1 VSTQRTVKPPALA
14 GAVVASLLLVACAV
28 GPDYKA
34 PAAQLAAFHNVAAV
48 GRGDAQLERWW
59 AAFNDPILLQLEEM
73 ALAQNLDLA
82 ASIARVSQAR
92 ATASAAGAQLLPTV
106 DANTQASAYRQSL
119 VGPIGSIA
127 RGFPGYDR
135 DQRVYDVGAA
145 ASWEID
151 LFGGLRRGSEAAR
164 AEAQAAEADRMGV
177 RVSVAAD
184 VADAYFRVRADQARL
199 AVTQQQIDVES
210 HLLDLVTQ
218 RRGHGVSSER
228 ELAQTGALLSSA
240 QAVLPVLRI
249 DLEAQLNRL
258 DVLLGVQPGTIAK
271 DLVGSTEIAAV
282 PQVPAV
288 GEPAEVLRRRPDVI
302 AAERR
307 VAAAN
312 ARIGAS
318 LADYYP
324 KVSLSGVLGFE
335 SLSSGNLFNSQAFQ
349 PVGTGAIR
357 WRLFD
362 FGRVRAEVAQ
372 ARGADAEALAR
383 YQESVLHAAEDVE
396 NAFLSLQQ
404 TEVRTRALE
413 AEVGELGHARE
424 LSQQAYSA
432 GVIPLTD
439 VLDADRLLLS
449 ARDDL
454 AQSRANDARAAV
466 RVYRSLGGGW
476 SS

>member
-1 VSTQRTVKPPALA
+1 V
-14 GAVVASLLLVACAV
+14 
-28 GPDYKA
+28 
-34 PAAQLAAFHNVAAV
+34 PAA
-48 GRGDAQLERWW
+48 
-59 AAFNDPILLQLEEM
+59 
-73 ALAQNLDLA
+73 
-82 ASIARVSQAR
+82 
-92 ATASAAGAQLLPTV
+92 
-106 DANTQASAYRQSL
+106 
-119 VGPIGSIA
+119 
-127 RGFPGYDR
+127 
-135 DQRVYDVGAA
+135 
-145 ASWEID
+145 
-151 LFGGLRRGSEAAR
+151 
-164 AEAQAAEADRMGV
+164 
-177 RVSVAAD
+177 
-184 VADAYFRVRADQARL
+184 
-199 AVTQQQIDVES
+199 
-210 HLLDLVTQ
+210 
-218 RRGHGVSSER
+218 
-228 ELAQTGALLSSA
+228 
-240 QAVLPVLRI
+240 
-249 DLEAQLNRL
+249 
-258 DVLLGVQPGTIAK
+258 
-271 DLVGSTEIAAV
+271 
-282 PQVPAV
+282 
-288 GEPAEVLRRRPDVI
+288 GEPAELLRRRPDVI

-324 KVSLSGVLGFE
+324 KVSVSGVLGFE

-362 FGRVRAEVAQ
+362 FGRVRAEVAR

-404 TEVRTRALE
+404 TEIRTRALE
-413 AEVGELGHARE
+413 AEVSELAHARE

-454 AQSRANDARAAV
+454 AQSRADDARAAV

>member
-1 VSTQRTVKPPALA
+1 MRTQRTVKWLTLT
-14 GAVVASLLLVACAV
+14 GAVAASLLLAACAV

-34 PAAQLAAFHNVAAV
+34 PATQLAAFHNAPAV
-48 GRGDAQLERWW
+48 GRRDVQLERWW
-59 AAFNDPILLQLEEM
+59 AAFNDPILLQLVDT

-92 ATASAAGAQLLPTV
+92 ATASAAGAQLLPAV
-106 DANTQASAYRQSL
+106 DASTQASAYRQSL

-127 RGFPGYDR
+127 RNFPGYDR

-164 AEAQAAEADRMGV
+164 AEAQAAEADRLGV

-184 VADAYFRVRADQARL
+184 VADAYFRVRSDQARL
-199 AVTQQQIDVES
+199 IVTQQQIDVES
-210 HLLDLVTQ
+210 HLVDLVTQ

-228 ELAQTGALLSSA
+228 ELAQTRALLTSA

-258 DVLLGVQPGTIAK
+258 DVLLGVQPGTVAK
-271 DLVGSTEIAAV
+271 DLVGSRDIAAV
-282 PQVPAV
+282 PQVPAA
-288 GEPAEVLRRRPDVI
+288 GEPAELLRRRPDVI

-362 FGRVRAEVAQ
+362 FGRVRAEVSR

-404 TEVRTRALE
+404 TEIRTRALE
-413 AEVGELGHARE
+413 AEVSELGHARE

-454 AQSRANDARAAV
+454 AQSRADDARAAV